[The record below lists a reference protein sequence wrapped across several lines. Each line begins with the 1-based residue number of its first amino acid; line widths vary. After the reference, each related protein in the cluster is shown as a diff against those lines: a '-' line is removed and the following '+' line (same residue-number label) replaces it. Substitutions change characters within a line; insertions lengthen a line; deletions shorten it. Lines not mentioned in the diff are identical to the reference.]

1 MTSPITE
8 PRALGDGEEWGGG
21 GGGGGGQIT
30 NQCPELITT
39 TQCK

>member
-21 GGGGGGQIT
+21 GGT
-30 NQCPELITT
+30 NNQSVPGTDHHNAM
-39 TQCK
+39 